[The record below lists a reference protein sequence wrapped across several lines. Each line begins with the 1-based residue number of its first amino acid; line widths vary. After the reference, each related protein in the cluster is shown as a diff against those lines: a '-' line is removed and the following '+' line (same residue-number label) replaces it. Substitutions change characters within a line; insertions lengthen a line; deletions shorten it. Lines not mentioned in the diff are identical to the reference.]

1 MYISEHVVH
10 IGQQL
15 TTVGRTRVR
24 INLRFLSFSL
34 SLFFST
40 ATIYMRVCS
49 REHREYIY
57 KTMHKGSSVGLVR
70 PFVHLHRCS

>member
-34 SLFFST
+34 SLSLFFDSDD
-40 ATIYMRVCS
+40 
-49 REHREYIY
+49 
-57 KTMHKGSSVGLVR
+57 
-70 PFVHLHRCS
+70 LHARLLARA